1 MAFEIGQIPESEA
14 PVSAGIDTFIMQD
27 NRILGYS
34 TEMSIAE
41 DNSLQG
47 FETLGYYGQ
56 RGFKSLSY
64 VANITLG
71 TFLLLGEDISGAL
84 SIPGWR
90 PDGTNNIN
98 NSGYY
103 TFTGL
108 DIHTLS
114 ALFTIIGCKPA
125 GRDLNIAVGALNT
138 LSTRWMGRAMLP
150 GLQTS

>member
-1 MAFEIGQIPESEA
+1 MAFREGQTPESAA

-27 NRILGYS
+27 NTVLAYS

-47 FETLGYYGQ
+47 IETLGFYGQ
-56 RGFKSLSY
+56 REFKSLSY

-71 TFLLLGEDISGAL
+71 YFLLLGEDISGAL
-84 SIPGWR
+84 SIPGWQ

-98 NSGYY
+98 SAGYY

-114 ALFTIIGCKPA
+114 VLFTVLGCKPG

-138 LSTRWMGRAMLP
+138 LSTRWMGRALLP